1 METVQMTLRGVP
13 VEVAE
18 TLRAQARA
26 EGKSLNRYMIDRLTG
41 DTERFKHQQR
51 MREKYGRP
59 TADREAF
66 DKARRLIE
74 GMKDDWE

>member
-41 DTERFKHQQR
+41 DTERFRQQR
-51 MREKYGRP
+51 ELAEKYSLKNVTRAEIEE
-59 TADREAF
+59 TNRLREA
-66 DKARRLIE
+66 
-74 GMKDDWE
+74 MKDDWG